1 MAREYSL
8 AYLTAYQ
15 CNPAQAIRVAAKAG
29 YAWVGLR
36 PWPVAPGAASQDLL
50 DNPVARRETL
60 EAMRDT
66 GVRIFDVE
74 IVRIG
79 EDFDAR
85 AWGNRFDAVAPL
97 GARAVLVAGD
107 DSDEARLSASYAQLC
122 EAMAP
127 FGLTANLEFMPWTAV
142 PDAAAAMRIVRGAGA
157 PANAGVL
164 IDALHFGRSR
174 TTLDD
179 IRAIPRAWLQYAQ
192 ICDAAVGLHF
202 TRDEMIRTAR
212 GECLLPGEG
221 SIDLPGLAASLP
233 PELPVSIEVVNL
245 ARQSATTPLEW
256 ASQCLTASRA
266 LFDVC

>member
-15 CNPAQAIRVAAKAG
+15 CSPAEAIRVAAKTG

-50 DNPVARRETL
+50 DNPVAMRETL
-60 EAMRDT
+60 AAMRDT
-66 GVRIFDVE
+66 GVRVFDVE

-85 AWGNRFDAVAPL
+85 AWGDRFDAAAPL

-107 DSDEARLSASYAQLC
+107 DRDEIRLSASYAQLC

-142 PDAAAAMRIVRGAGA
+142 PDAATAMRIVRGAGA

-179 IRAIPRAWLQYAQ
+179 IRAIPREWLQYAQ
-192 ICDAAVGLHF
+192 VCDAASGLHF
-202 TRDEMIRTAR
+202 THDEMIRTAR
-212 GECLLPGEG
+212 GERLLPGEG
-221 SIDLPGLAASLP
+221 NIDLRGLAACLP
-233 PELPVSIEVVNL
+233 PELPVSVEIVNL
-245 ARQSATTPLEW
+245 ARQAAVTPLEW
-256 ASQCLTASRA
+256 ASGCLAAGRA
-266 LFDVC
+266 VFDM